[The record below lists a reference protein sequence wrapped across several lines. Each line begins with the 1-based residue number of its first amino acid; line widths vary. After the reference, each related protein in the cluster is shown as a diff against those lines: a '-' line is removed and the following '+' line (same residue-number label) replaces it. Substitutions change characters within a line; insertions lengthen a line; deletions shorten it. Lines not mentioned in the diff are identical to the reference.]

1 MLTEAHFI
9 IVVLEGDHATAADYV
24 ITITATNRR
33 EHGP

>member
-24 ITITATNRR
+24 TITATNRR